1 MTDKMSDVIYAGYY
15 TETKEKDWAHSPDLI
30 QALKDNSDI
39 FFGNT
44 YIRQDSVA
52 DIDGLD
58 DAIKYM
64 ESDDEKKKQDGKL
77 DYFNFD
83 ERLNTLLNASREL
96 QRIKGL
102 K

>member
-1 MTDKMSDVIYAGYY
+1 MTDKMSNIIYAGYY

-44 YIRQDSVA
+44 YIRQDSIA
-52 DIDGLD
+52 DIVGLD
-58 DAIKYM
+58 EAIYLHEISKCPFV
-64 ESDDEKKKQDGKL
+64 L
-77 DYFNFD
+77 
-83 ERLNTLLNASREL
+83 RLVEASREL